1 MRAKKTWQKKK
12 DKNPVGGCRNRG
24 CNFVLG
30 MNPLTEKQTMTV
42 VTEIKAADDRELVI
56 TRLIDAPRELVYRC
70 WTDAELLKKWFAPSP
85 WTTPEAKLDVR
96 AGGANRIVMRSPE
109 GEDYP
114 NLGVYLEV
122 VPNEKLVFTD
132 AFTDAWAP
140 SDKPF
145 MVVTITFEDVGAKTR
160 YTARVR
166 HWSVED
172 REVHEKMGFHQGWG
186 QCASQLEDTAKQV

>member
-1 MRAKKTWQKKK
+1 
-12 DKNPVGGCRNRG
+12 
-24 CNFVLG
+24 
-30 MNPLTEKQTMTV
+30 MTI

-70 WTDAELLKKWFAPSP
+70 WTDAELMKKWFAPSP

-96 AGGANRIVMRSPE
+96 AGGANRTVMRSPE

-132 AFTDAWAP
+132 AFTGAWAP

-145 MVVTITFEDVGAKTR
+145 MVVTITFEDVGAQTR

-172 REVHEKMGFHQGWG
+172 RDAHEKMGFHQGWG
-186 QCASQLEDTAKQV
+186 QCATQLERAARQL